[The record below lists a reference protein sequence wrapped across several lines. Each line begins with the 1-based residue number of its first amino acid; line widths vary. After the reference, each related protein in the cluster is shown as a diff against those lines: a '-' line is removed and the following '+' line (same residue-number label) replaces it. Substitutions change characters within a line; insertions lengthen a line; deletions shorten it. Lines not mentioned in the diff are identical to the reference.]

1 MDKILV
7 VSHGGFIMELFNCS
21 KVLIKLISEVITL
34 NLFIK
39 MMFPIVQL
47 IEYKSN
53 AKIIYFVMIHVLT
66 NSVFKLNSYLG
77 MI

>member
-66 NSVFKLNSYLG
+66 NNVFKSNSYLG